1 MFSLALKNAI
11 LLVLIILIVH
21 ILLKNYLKNKQPMFQ
36 PLPMHLP
43 TQHPIIPEFAL
54 QQSVPLIQHY
64 VEPQQQPQQEQ
75 DKDENELYKFLFEKS
90 LPSAAAADQQ
100 KAVSNPQQH
109 IHQQPNQ
116 PQPIDT
122 SSLGTLGNFS
132 KFCDYA
138 PV

>member
-21 ILLKNYLKNKQPMFQ
+21 ILLKNYLKNKQPTPTFHQ
-36 PLPMHLP
+36 PIL
-43 TQHPIIPEFAL
+43 PEFIP
-54 QQSVPLIQHY
+54 VPLIQHY
-64 VEPQQQPQQEQ
+64 VEPQQEQEQ

-90 LPSAAAADQQ
+90 LPQQ
-100 KAVSNPQQH
+100 KATVPPVQQS
-109 IHQQPNQ
+109 QQQQSQ

-122 SSLGTLGNFS
+122 SSMGTLGNFS